1 MSAECDSR
9 TVETSPSLRFARLAL
24 RIVIAGAVMLVG
36 AIAAS
41 VAHAPGIL
49 TAIFLVLMVAFGLAG
64 AIFARIFL
72 SRAKAE
78 RDQRRMAASG

>member
-1 MSAECDSR
+1 
-9 TVETSPSLRFARLAL
+9 
-24 RIVIAGAVMLVG
+24 MLVG

-41 VAHAPGIL
+41 VARAPGIL

-72 SRAKAE
+72 SRAKTE